1 MGESKRHFLIVDDY
15 AFNSMIAEKMIK
27 SIDADTEVKT
37 FLYAAEALEYVTNN
51 DFSDVIILIDIQMPY
66 MSGFQFLDAFEQL
79 PEEKRKNYAIYIY
92 SSTVNEAD
100 MKKAASYE
108 SVKRFIPKPLT
119 YDTLKTILGKQEA

>member
-1 MGESKRHFLIVDDY
+1 MSELKRHFFIVDDY

-37 FLYAAEALEYVTNN
+37 FLYASEALEHVTNN
-51 DFSDVIILIDIQMPY
+51 DISNAIILIDIQMPY

-79 PEEKRKNYAIYIY
+79 PEDKRNNYAIYIY

-100 MKKAASYE
+100 MKKASSYQ
-108 SVKRFIPKPLT
+108 SVRRFIPKPLT
-119 YDTLKTILGKQEA
+119 YDTLKTMLGRQEA